1 MLSLEAN
8 RHGFSPR
15 FYLLPLWNLAVV
27 TYSPQDS
34 LTLLKN
40 GYFFLKSNR
49 VKSYMKLNHAYWD
62 FLGHP
67 VVKTLSFHCR
77 EYGSGI

>member
-15 FYLLPLWNLAVV
+15 FYLLPVWNLALV
-27 TYSPQDS
+27 TYPPQDS

-40 GYFFLKSNR
+40 EYFF
-49 VKSYMKLNHAYWD
+49 
-62 FLGHP
+62 F
-67 VVKTLSFHCR
+67 FF
-77 EYGSGI
+77 